1 VLDAFVRPCNTHSLD
16 PLLRNLHKKPAAD
29 EETPSMS
36 AETIEAAVR
45 KVLAE
50 STDSDESLVASEF
63 FEELVA
69 SQKQQVIIASIAFH

>member
-1 VLDAFVRPCNTHSLD
+1 
-16 PLLRNLHKKPAAD
+16 
-29 EETPSMS
+29 MS